1 MSNLTAADVWRD
13 YDVNGVPASGA
24 HKPNKR
30 EIRAWGAKLQ
40 DDIAAGFAATG
51 LSYASR
57 AALVAN
63 LIPVANSLAQVRGDD
78 TAAYNGIYK
87 KVGASGTGSWTRIAD
102 LPGDYVLIATGGS
115 GNAIEAT
122 IIPSLPTTPGQ
133 HTYIFAPISPNTGAV
148 TISVEGGDP
157 VAIKSAFGTELA
169 ENSLLAGM
177 TQLLVWSVDHYAL
190 LMSAAVDADSILA
203 TVVAAKDVAEEARDE
218 AVAAAAGVSL
228 PSIVSGSAGKIL
240 QVNAGETAHELVAV
254 ADVASRT
261 FGLKALLSAA
271 DWADVRDATNV
282 RDIISP
288 LNAKIAELAGTY
300 PGCTLD
306 ARALRGEVEAE
317 IDLFDGISAANI
329 HLITGAVTLR
339 KEMNI
344 GVAGAGAFRR
354 PSYLHWEMHGT
365 IIKPLTEITGN
376 IASPNDTEK
385 AMLSSWL
392 GQTTGT
398 GVYNTTSITV
408 DDPSVFEIGA
418 RIAIEGVYPD
428 SSVAHNLSG
437 NIDASASSFSL
448 SGDVSHTIHGGHV
461 YIQIDNETILGAIS
475 TDGVVTVAQRGA
487 NGTTAASHTSGTPAY
502 WTNSFVTT
510 VVSVIGS
517 VVTVANAL
525 PNHFTDAVIH
535 VGAIGHKVSGE
546 YIIDGEFYDD
556 SGRPNAF
563 YQCMGSVLSTDCTVS
578 GRGILRGAP
587 FAGLVEYASLRNK
600 IIVDEISSIGRAS
613 ASLGGGIWVFGQNF
627 RTDVRCRRMQSAVNG
642 AIIDNK
648 SESAGLFGL
657 ERPNDQCSIEI
668 DHATNLATG
677 FSISGSR
684 DSQIRFGF
692 LSADVAGIIANNEGQ
707 TTSSLSD
714 IRNNVVT
721 IESDDCGTGSS
732 GDALNKDG
740 NRVIRGS
747 LAPFFSSIAMPS
759 TNIPTTGIDVN
770 FSVPGT
776 ASNAFVE
783 ANFQFT
789 PTGGIGIAYARV
801 TAANTVKVWFTNGS
815 GSTVNGVSGNILF
828 KVTNR

>member
-1 MSNLTAADVWRD
+1 MTNLTAAEVWRD
-13 YDVNGVPASGA
+13 YNIQGLPASEI
-24 HKPNKR
+24 HEPDKR
-30 EIRAWGAKLQ
+30 EIRAWGTKIQ
-40 DDIAAGFAATG
+40 DDIAAGFAATS

-57 AALVAN
+57 AALFVN
-63 LIPVANSLAQVRGDD
+63 LVPAVNALAQVRGDSV
-78 TAAYNGIYK
+78 AAYNGLYK

-102 LPGDYVLIATGGS
+102 LPGDYVLIATGGTPD
-115 GNAIEAT
+115 AIEAT
-122 IIPSLPTTPGQ
+122 IVPGLPTTPGQ
-133 HTYIFAPISPNTGAV
+133 HTYIFTPLAANTGAV
-148 TISVEGGDP
+148 TISVEGGEP
-157 VAIKSAFGTELA
+157 IAVKSAFGTELS
-169 ENSLLAGM
+169 ENSLLAGL
-177 TQLLVWSVDHYAL
+177 TQLILWSVDHYTL
-190 LMSAAVDADSILA
+190 LMPVAVDADAILA

-218 AVAAAAGVSL
+218 AVSAAAGVSL

-254 ADVASRT
+254 ADVAART

-300 PGCTLD
+300 PGCTID

-329 HLITGAVTLR
+329 HLVTGAVTLK

-344 GVAGAGAFRR
+344 GIAGAGAFRR

-365 IIKPLTEITGN
+365 IIKPLTAVTGN

-398 GVYNTTSITV
+398 GVYNTASVTV
-408 DDPSVFEIGA
+408 DDPSIFEPGA
-418 RIAIEGVYPD
+418 RIAIEGIYPD
-428 SSVAHNLSG
+428 ASVTHNLAGNINSSVTTFN
-437 NIDASASSFSL
+437 L

-461 YIQIDNETILGAIS
+461 YLAVDDEVILGAIS
-475 TDGVVTVAQRGA
+475 TSGVVTVTQRGA
-487 NGTTAASHTSGTPAY
+487 NGTTPASHTSGTPTFWA
-502 WTNSFVTT
+502 NSFVTT
-510 VVSVIGS
+510 VVSVVGS
-517 VVTVANAL
+517 VVTISNSL

-535 VGAIGHKVSGE
+535 VGATGHRVSGE

-556 SGRPNAF
+556 PGRPDAF
-563 YQCMGSVLSTDCTVS
+563 YQCMGSVLSTHCTVS
-578 GRGILRGAP
+578 GRGVLRAAP
-587 FAGLVEYASLRNK
+587 FAGLFEYATAHNRIS
-600 IIVDEISSIGRAS
+600 VDEISSIGRVS
-613 ASLGGGIWVFGQNF
+613 ASLGGGIWVFAQNF
-627 RTDVRCRRMQSAVNG
+627 RTDVRCRRLQRAATG
-642 AIIDNK
+642 ALIDDK
-648 SESAGLFGL
+648 SESADFFGL
-657 ERPNDQCSIEI
+657 ARPNNQCSIDV

-677 FSISGSR
+677 FSVSGSR
-684 DSQIRFGF
+684 DCRIRFGF
-692 LSADVAGIIANNEGQ
+692 LSADVAGIMDNNEGQ
-707 TTSSLSD
+707 RTSLLSD
-714 IRNNVVT
+714 IRSNVVT
-721 IESDDCGTGSS
+721 IEADNCGAGVS
-732 GDALNKDG
+732 GNILNKDG

-770 FSVPGT
+770 LDVPGA

-801 TAANTVKVWFTNGS
+801 TAANTVKVYFTNSS
-815 GSTVNGVSGNILF
+815 GSPVNGVSGNILF
-828 KVTNR
+828 KITNR